1 MEEAALR
8 CPCPCTPERRLCS
21 EKPRG
26 FGADPTSGGS
36 WGRQGEQALLL
47 KGARGFRAA
56 ELAGTRLRWA
66 QMTISQGLI
75 SAPVIRINTPLP
87 GEALPAR
94 TTGFVS
100 RAEPFLSQSLPPT
113 PAWTCRPLLTEGV
126 TFPHGICI
134 ASHPAPSPSLERKM
148 KTEPSRDPRKFWSVC
163 CSCSWMARDL

>member
-113 PAWTCRPLLTEGV
+113 PDSHLNYFLYILQCFSSCTHKKMVLFVRI
-126 TFPHGICI
+126 FI
-134 ASHPAPSPSLERKM
+134 AKGRN
-148 KTEPSRDPRKFWSVC
+148 
-163 CSCSWMARDL
+163 